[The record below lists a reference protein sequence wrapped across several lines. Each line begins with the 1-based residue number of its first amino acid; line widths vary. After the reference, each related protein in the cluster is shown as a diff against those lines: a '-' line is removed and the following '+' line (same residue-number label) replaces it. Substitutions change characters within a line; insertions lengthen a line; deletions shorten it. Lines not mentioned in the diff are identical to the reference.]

1 MHCTVQLRVRGAR
14 CNVGQLPGWQG
25 AENYPGGRGPR
36 MAQVK
41 YTPQVAREAP
51 PHPKRT
57 FAVALLWGFQ
67 RRKLPGGKFEALEE
81 VATP

>member
-1 MHCTVQLRVRGAR
+1 MCTVHRVEVLGAMW
-14 CNVGQLPGWQG
+14 G
-25 AENYPGGRGPR
+25 NYPGGRGPR
-36 MAQVK
+36 IAQVK

-57 FAVALLWGFQ
+57 FAVALLWG
-67 RRKLPGGKFEALEE
+67 KLPGGKLEALEE